1 MNNTKAGTLQV
12 KVRWIHNKY
21 LSKNVHYAI
30 LEPKLYDRWVIS
42 VYPKTCWY
50 DAYIC
55 TRGNVDKSVF
65 KLVDRPIPSW
75 QMEKH
80 QGLTLCLGKWKPV
93 QTHFYF
99 TQYVS
104 FKNERKN
111 AISGLFILFL
121 TIPYFF
127 EFERQVKNS
136 TFFFSSHSQTW
147 LLTKKR
153 GGGKI
158 PRASPIAIG
167 SNKATSQSRRKRLGK
182 HQSRWCQYYICVG
195 WIRKRSQCGTT
206 CMRSWLA
213 GPKVT
218 RAENQ
223 WENL

>member
-1 MNNTKAGTLQV
+1 MSNTKAGTLQV

-65 KLVDRPIPSW
+65 KLVDSPIPSW

-127 EFERQVKNS
+127 WIWKTSKKLNIFFLF
-136 TFFFSSHSQTW
+136 TFTD
-147 LLTKKR
+147 LTSDQKR
-153 GGGKI
+153 GGGQ
-158 PRASPIAIG
+158 
-167 SNKATSQSRRKRLGK
+167 NTQSITN
-182 HQSRWCQYYICVG
+182 C
-195 WIRKRSQCGTT
+195 
-206 CMRSWLA
+206 
-213 GPKVT
+213 
-218 RAENQ
+218 N
-223 WENL
+223 WE